1 MERLQNL
8 FRVGSLAVIGVS
20 LMCACSDN
28 FLNETETTDLDRETV
43 FADSTYTSGFLTQIY
58 VDIGYDVKH
67 DRYGG
72 HGGLQ
77 TSCDEAAYKA
87 NTGSST
93 DILFA
98 TGTIN
103 PVTASEED
111 VWRIAYRNIR
121 RVNIFLKYIDGCRM
135 AGSEKIL
142 YKAEARFLRAWYYAM
157 LLRHYGGVPLIG
169 DEIYESVEESMKER
183 DSYADCVEYI
193 VKEAEQ
199 AAADL
204 PHVRSGNKFGRIT
217 YGACKSLIARIRL
230 YAASKLFN
238 GSDFAPSDYP
248 RELVG
253 YTTYDKERWKL
264 AIEAAREVIKQNQYH
279 LYIRQKN
286 ENDVDYPGWG
296 YYAQLLPSD
305 YYGQM
310 GTDVYSST
318 ILEKKAGSSI
328 STNVWFAP
336 PSTGGGGTG
345 GYIYHDLAAL
355 YPMADGSPTAGNK
368 DYDPTQP
375 ARNRDPRFMFTVTY
389 DGCIMK
395 SNLKDAEINIS
406 VGTQQDAIYRGT
418 PTGYYVRKFLN
429 LNSMANQM
437 LYGGSQ
443 ARPLIRYTEILLNY
457 AEAVNEYYG
466 PSHEE
471 AMGNGKLSPYIVLRN
486 IRECAGIL
494 AGSDNTYGIK
504 NGMTQAEMR
513 EAIRLERRL
522 DLAFEGHR
530 FFDVRR
536 WMIADETDNKMMH
549 GLEITK
555 DSKGNRTARI
565 IEARKHTFRKAMYF
579 YPIPYKETVKSPA
592 LRQNPYYE

>member
-1 MERLQNL
+1 MESLSRLVKL
-8 FRVGSLAVIGVS
+8 LSLPAMGICLITS
-20 LMCACSDN
+20 CSDN
-28 FLNETETTDLDRETV
+28 FLSETETTDLDRETV

-87 NTGSST
+87 NTGSAT

-103 PVTASEED
+103 PVTTAEED

-121 RVNIFLKYIDGCRM
+121 RVNIFLKYADKCRM
-135 AGSEKIL
+135 VESEKVL

-157 LLRHYGGVPLIG
+157 LLRHYGGIPIIG
-169 DEIYESVEESMKER
+169 DDIYETVEEAMKER
-183 DSYADCVEYI
+183 DSYAECVEYI
-193 VKEAEQ
+193 VKEANL
-199 AAADL
+199 AAENL
-204 PHVRSGNKFGRIT
+204 PQTRSGNKFGRIT
-217 YGACKSLIARIRL
+217 NGACKALISRVRL

-238 GSDFAPSDYP
+238 GSDFAPTDYP
-248 RELVG
+248 REIVG
-253 YTTYDKERWKL
+253 YADYDRERWKL
-264 AIEAAREVIKQNQYH
+264 AVDAALEVIKMSQYS
-279 LYIRQKN
+279 LYIRQKDESDN
-286 ENDVDYPGWG
+286 DYPGWG
-296 YYAQLLPSD
+296 WYAQLLPSD
-305 YYGQM
+305 YYGQV
-310 GTDVYSST
+310 GTSVYSST
-318 ILEKKAGSSI
+318 ILEKKATSSI

-336 PSTGGGGTG
+336 PSTGGSGTG

-355 YPMADGSPTAGNK
+355 FPMIDGTPTSDNPMYAPT
-368 DYDPTQP
+368 DPSK
-375 ARNRDPRFMFTVTY
+375 NRDPRFMFTVTY
-389 DGCIMK
+389 DGCTMK
-395 SNLKDAEINIS
+395 SNLKDTEINIA

-418 PTGYYVRKFLN
+418 PTGYYTRKFLN
-429 LNSMANQM
+429 LNSMGNQM

-466 PSHEE
+466 PDHKDV
-471 AMGNGKLSPYIVLRN
+471 AGNNELSPYIVLRK
-486 IRECAGIL
+486 IRECAGIQ
-494 AGSDNTYGIK
+494 AGEDGKYGIK
-504 NGMTQAEMR
+504 DNMTQAEMT

-536 WMIADETDNKMMH
+536 WMIAEDTDNKMQH
-549 GLEITK
+549 GFEVTRTSEG
-555 DSKGNRTARI
+555 SKTGRVIDARQ
-565 IEARKHTFRKAMYF
+565 HTFRKAMYL
-579 YPIPYKETVKSPA
+579 YPIPYKETVKSPD
-592 LRQNPYYE
+592 LIQNPYYE